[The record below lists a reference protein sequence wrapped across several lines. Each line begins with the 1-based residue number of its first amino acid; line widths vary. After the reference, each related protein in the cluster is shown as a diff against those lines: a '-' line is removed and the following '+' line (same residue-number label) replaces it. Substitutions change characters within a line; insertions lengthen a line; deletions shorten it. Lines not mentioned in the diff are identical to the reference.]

1 MSAPIETT
9 DSGTERGQITVALAA
24 VVWSTAGVL
33 QRQLSVGVATQVAG
47 RALFAAVAVAAYVAV
62 VERGRVREACRSL
75 GYAGLGFAVSL
86 AVASG
91 AFIVALN
98 HASVAQVLFIQSIAP
113 VLAAL
118 LGRAL
123 LDEPVSRRT
132 SVAMIVALLGV
143 GVMVGLPGGGS
154 ALGSGLAVVM
164 ALGFAVGIVIAR
176 HRRDVS
182 MAPATVLAQ
191 LMLLVVAAPFAL
203 AENAPASAP
212 DVLWLVLLGA
222 GQIGLGLILFTIGA
236 RLIPGRAGRAH
247 QPARGRARAD
257 VGVAGD
263 GGATRC
269 RHLCRWRNRRRG
281 GHPAGPRPAHAAPR
295 PSRRGG
301 SRRSRAPTHLSLNA
315 TKPPP
320 ANEMRSAFVFLR
332 RARELRRQRTST
344 LTGTKHTRRT
354 PLRWRKSAR
363 GRNIGG
369 PSASASRRRVLS
381 SRSSSPV

>member
-1 MSAPIETT
+1 MLDLRGMSGTSATIETT
-9 DSGTERGQITVALAA
+9 DLRTERGQVTVALAA

-123 LDEPVSRRT
+123 LGESVSRRT
-132 SVAMIVALLGV
+132 SVAMVVALLGV
-143 GVMVGLPGGGS
+143 GVMVGSPGGGS

-164 ALGFAVGIVIAR
+164 ALGFAVGIVTAR

-191 LMLLVVAAPFAL
+191 LMLLVAAAPFAV
-203 AENAPASAP
+203 AENPHVSAP
-212 DVLWLVLLGA
+212 DVVWLVLLGA

-236 RLIPGRAGRAH
+236 RLIPAAQVALISLLEVVLGPMWVWLAMGERPGAATFAGGAIVVAAVIVQARDR
-247 QPARGRARAD
+247 PAPPLVAEARA
-257 VGVAGD
+257 AE
-263 GGATRC
+263 AE
-269 RHLCRWRNRRRG
+269 
-281 GHPAGPRPAHAAPR
+281 HPP
-295 PSRRGG
+295 
-301 SRRSRAPTHLSLNA
+301 
-315 TKPPP
+315 
-320 ANEMRSAFVFLR
+320 
-332 RARELRRQRTST
+332 
-344 LTGTKHTRRT
+344 
-354 PLRWRKSAR
+354 
-363 GRNIGG
+363 I
-369 PSASASRRRVLS
+369 
-381 SRSSSPV
+381 

>member
-1 MSAPIETT
+1 MSGVSAAIETT

-24 VVWSTAGVL
+24 MVWSTAGVL
-33 QRQLSVGVATQVAG
+33 QRQLSVGVAAQVAG
-47 RALFAAVAVAAYVAV
+47 RALFAAVTVAAYVAV
-62 VERGRVREACRSL
+62 VERGRVRDACRSL

-123 LDEPVSRRT
+123 LGEPVSRRT

-143 GVMVGLPGGGS
+143 GVMVGSPGGGS

-164 ALGFAVGIVIAR
+164 AFGFAVGIVIAR
-176 HRRDVS
+176 HRREVS

-191 LMLLVVAAPFAL
+191 LMLLVVAAPFAF
-203 AENAPASAP
+203 AENPHVSGP

-236 RLIPGRAGRAH
+236 RLIPAAQVALISLLEVVLGPMWVWLAMGERPGAATFIGGAIVVAAVILQARDRST
-247 QPARGRARAD
+247 PRRGRLAEP
-257 VGVAGD
+257 
-263 GGATRC
+263 GAAEAE
-269 RHLCRWRNRRRG
+269 
-281 GHPAGPRPAHAAPR
+281 HPP
-295 PSRRGG
+295 
-301 SRRSRAPTHLSLNA
+301 
-315 TKPPP
+315 
-320 ANEMRSAFVFLR
+320 
-332 RARELRRQRTST
+332 
-344 LTGTKHTRRT
+344 
-354 PLRWRKSAR
+354 
-363 GRNIGG
+363 I
-369 PSASASRRRVLS
+369 
-381 SRSSSPV
+381 

>member
-1 MSAPIETT
+1 MLDLRRMSGVSGAIERT

-24 VVWSTAGVL
+24 IVWSTAGVL

-47 RALFAAVAVAAYVAV
+47 RALFAAVTVAAYVAV
-62 VERGRVREACRSL
+62 VERGRVRHACRSL

-123 LDEPVSRRT
+123 LGEPVSRRT

-143 GVMVGLPGGGS
+143 GVMVGSPGGGS

-203 AENAPASAP
+203 AENPHVSGP

-236 RLIPGRAGRAH
+236 RLIPAA
-247 QPARGRARAD
+247 Q
-257 VGVAGD
+257 VALISLLEVVLGPMWVWLAMGERPGAATFI
-263 GGATRC
+263 GGAIVVAAVILQARDRPTP
-269 RHLCRWRNRRRG
+269 RH
-281 GHPAGPRPAHAAPR
+281 GHLADAGAAE
-295 PSRRGG
+295 
-301 SRRSRAPTHLSLNA
+301 AEH
-315 TKPPP
+315 PP
-320 ANEMRSAFVFLR
+320 
-332 RARELRRQRTST
+332 
-344 LTGTKHTRRT
+344 
-354 PLRWRKSAR
+354 
-363 GRNIGG
+363 I
-369 PSASASRRRVLS
+369 
-381 SRSSSPV
+381 

>member
-1 MSAPIETT
+1 MSAAIETT
-9 DSGTERGQITVALAA
+9 DSGTERGQLTVALAA

-47 RALFAAVAVAAYVAV
+47 RALFAAVTVAAYVAV

-98 HASVAQVLFIQSIAP
+98 HSSVAQVLFIQSIAP

-118 LGRAL
+118 LGWAVLGER
-123 LDEPVSRRT
+123 VSRRT
-132 SVAMIVALLGV
+132 TIAMLVALLGV
-143 GVMVGLPGGGS
+143 GVMVGSPGGGS

-203 AENAPASAP
+203 AENSHVSGP
-212 DVLWLVLLGA
+212 DLLWLVLLGA

-236 RLIPGRAGRAH
+236 RLIPAAQVALISLLEVVLGPMWVWLAMGERPGAATFVGGAIVVAAVILQARDR
-247 QPARGRARAD
+247 PTPRRGRLAE
-257 VGVAGD
+257 AG
-263 GGATRC
+263 AAEAE
-269 RHLCRWRNRRRG
+269 
-281 GHPAGPRPAHAAPR
+281 HPP
-295 PSRRGG
+295 
-301 SRRSRAPTHLSLNA
+301 
-315 TKPPP
+315 
-320 ANEMRSAFVFLR
+320 
-332 RARELRRQRTST
+332 
-344 LTGTKHTRRT
+344 
-354 PLRWRKSAR
+354 
-363 GRNIGG
+363 I
-369 PSASASRRRVLS
+369 
-381 SRSSSPV
+381 

>member
-1 MSAPIETT
+1 MSAAIETT
-9 DSGTERGQITVALAA
+9 DAGTERGQITVALAA

-47 RALFAAVAVAAYVAV
+47 RALFAAVTVAAYVAV
-62 VERGRVREACRSL
+62 VERGRVRAACRSL

-98 HASVAQVLFIQSIAP
+98 HTSVAQVLFIQSIAP

-118 LGRAL
+118 LGRAVL
-123 LDEPVSRRT
+123 GEQVSRRT

-143 GVMVGLPGGGS
+143 GVMVGSPGGGS

-191 LMLLVVAAPFAL
+191 LMLLVVAAPFAV
-203 AENAPASAP
+203 AENPHVTAP

-236 RLIPGRAGRAH
+236 RLIPAAQVALISLLEVVLGPMWVWLAMGERPGAATFVGGAIVVAAVILQARDR
-247 QPARGRARAD
+247 PMPRRGRLAE
-257 VGVAGD
+257 AG
-263 GGATRC
+263 AAEAE
-269 RHLCRWRNRRRG
+269 
-281 GHPAGPRPAHAAPR
+281 HPP
-295 PSRRGG
+295 
-301 SRRSRAPTHLSLNA
+301 
-315 TKPPP
+315 
-320 ANEMRSAFVFLR
+320 
-332 RARELRRQRTST
+332 
-344 LTGTKHTRRT
+344 
-354 PLRWRKSAR
+354 
-363 GRNIGG
+363 I
-369 PSASASRRRVLS
+369 
-381 SRSSSPV
+381 

>member
-1 MSAPIETT
+1 MPGTSATIETT
-9 DSGTERGQITVALAA
+9 DLRTERGQITVALAA

-47 RALFAAVAVAAYVAV
+47 RALFAAVAVATYVAV
-62 VERGRVREACRSL
+62 VERGRVRQACRSL

-123 LDEPVSRRT
+123 LGESVSRRT
-132 SVAMIVALLGV
+132 SVAMVVALLGV
-143 GVMVGLPGGGS
+143 GVMVGSPGGGS

-164 ALGFAVGIVIAR
+164 ALGFAVGIVTAR

-191 LMLLVVAAPFAL
+191 LMLLVAAAPFAL
-203 AENAPASAP
+203 AENPHVSAP

-236 RLIPGRAGRAH
+236 RLIPAAQVALISLLEVVLGPMWVWLAMGERPGAATFAGGAIVVAAVIVQARDR
-247 QPARGRARAD
+247 PAPRRLAEARA
-257 VGVAGD
+257 AE
-263 GGATRC
+263 AE
-269 RHLCRWRNRRRG
+269 
-281 GHPAGPRPAHAAPR
+281 HPP
-295 PSRRGG
+295 
-301 SRRSRAPTHLSLNA
+301 
-315 TKPPP
+315 
-320 ANEMRSAFVFLR
+320 
-332 RARELRRQRTST
+332 
-344 LTGTKHTRRT
+344 
-354 PLRWRKSAR
+354 
-363 GRNIGG
+363 I
-369 PSASASRRRVLS
+369 
-381 SRSSSPV
+381 

>member
-1 MSAPIETT
+1 MSATIETT
-9 DSGTERGQITVALAA
+9 DPGAERGQITVALAA

-47 RALFAAVAVAAYVAV
+47 RALFAAIAVAAYVAV

-75 GYAGLGFAVSL
+75 GYAGLGFAVAL

-123 LDEPVSRRT
+123 LGEPVSRRT
-132 SVAMIVALLGV
+132 SVAMAVALLGV
-143 GVMVGLPGGGS
+143 GVMVGSPGGGS

-176 HRRDVS
+176 RRRDVS

-191 LMLLVVAAPFAL
+191 LMLLVAATPFAL
-203 AENAPASAP
+203 AENTPVSAP

-236 RLIPGRAGRAH
+236 RLIPAAQVALISLLEVVLGPMWVWLAMGERPGAATFVGGAIVVAAVILQARDR
-247 QPARGRARAD
+247 PGPRRGRLAE
-257 VGVAGD
+257 AG
-263 GGATRC
+263 AAEAE
-269 RHLCRWRNRRRG
+269 
-281 GHPAGPRPAHAAPR
+281 HPP
-295 PSRRGG
+295 
-301 SRRSRAPTHLSLNA
+301 
-315 TKPPP
+315 
-320 ANEMRSAFVFLR
+320 
-332 RARELRRQRTST
+332 
-344 LTGTKHTRRT
+344 
-354 PLRWRKSAR
+354 
-363 GRNIGG
+363 I
-369 PSASASRRRVLS
+369 
-381 SRSSSPV
+381 